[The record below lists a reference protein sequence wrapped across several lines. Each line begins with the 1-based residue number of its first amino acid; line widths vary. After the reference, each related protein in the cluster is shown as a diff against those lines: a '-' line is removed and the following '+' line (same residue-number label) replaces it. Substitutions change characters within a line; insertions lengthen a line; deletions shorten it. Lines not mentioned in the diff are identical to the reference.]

1 MSPTPINPFR
11 ALRLEND
18 ESLAHLALKIP
29 ISKQALIRLEQGTYS
44 DPLPSVLN
52 YYSKNYHLSEHE
64 LSIRYANFQKVQRSN
79 HERYFQDV
87 RSLLAVEVT
96 VDNLPQSHPFRLLR
110 GTRSCTEVAKHLCI
124 PQATLTYFERNVVQ
138 QKSVPKV
145 LTSVMR
151 EIGHYS
157 SEVQALIE
165 AYDNYRMAMLTYR
178 ESNGLR
184 TEYGYQRTR

>member
-1 MSPTPINPFR
+1 MNSTPVNPFR

-18 ESLAHLALKIP
+18 ESLVILAKKIP

-52 YYSKNYHLSEHE
+52 YYSSNYHRSEHE
-64 LSIRYANFQKVQRSN
+64 LSLAYANFQAHTRSK
-79 HERYFQDV
+79 HERYFGDV
-87 RSLLAVEVT
+87 RDLLSDEVT
-96 VDNLPQSHPFRLLR
+96 VENLSASHPFRLLR
-110 GTRSCTEVAKHLCI
+110 KSRSCTQVAKDLCI

-145 LTSVMR
+145 LTAVMQ
-151 EIGHYS
+151 EIGHYA

-165 AYDNYRMAMLTYR
+165 AYGEYRLHVITYR

-184 TEYGYQRTR
+184 VDYGYQSVR